1 MIIKIYIFFTLM
13 YYVYSKNKN
22 NTLGLLLILS
32 VMNSFITSVLK
43 YFELP
48 IFFNNNIYVL
58 VHNLL
63 WLILL
68 KKQSLKPKLL
78 TSIIWGFLFFNCF
91 TLFYISIFK
100 EFNFNAFILGSLIYT
115 SLFVFENYSNLKREN
130 LSFFISNDYILL
142 FAPVLFFLGMS
153 LMLGFRSKPLT
164 IIVLFGEVKLYDFV
178 NCFVNIIYYTL
189 INIYIYKERKKY
201 AE

>member
-1 MIIKIYIFFTLM
+1 M
-13 YYVYSKNKN
+13 
-22 NTLGLLLILS
+22 LILS

-43 YFELP
+43 YFDLP

-58 VHNLL
+58 VHNFL

-78 TSIIWGFLFFNCF
+78 TSIIWGFLFFNCLI
-91 TLFYISIFK
+91 LFHISIFK

-153 LMLGFRSKPLT
+153 LMLGFRSKSLT
-164 IIVLFGEVKLYDFV
+164 IIVLFEEVKLYDFV
-178 NCFVNIIYYTL
+178 NCFVNIIYYSL
-189 INIYIYKERKKY
+189 INVYIYKERKKY